1 MRLPFRIPQTCSREV
16 SGYSS
21 RRYEGL
27 SVNDVA
33 EIIVVLLAPVGLM
46 YSWHFYL
53 TRMRRDAGWR
63 NRVTLLSLALV
74 SLVALLWP
82 IMGMLMPRADWG
94 SGLGVDHQVQWI
106 ESWHRP
112 ILRTLLVAFVLCFF
126 GRPRLIAPIAI
137 ACVGTALFWISST
150 MP

>member
-1 MRLPFRIPQTCSREV
+1 MALLCVKHSK
-16 SGYSS
+16 SS
-21 RRYEGL
+21 EGL
-27 SVNDVA
+27 SVGNASSIA
-33 EIIVVLLAPVGLM
+33 ETAVCILAPEGLL

-53 TRMRRDAGWR
+53 TQMRKESPSWR

-74 SLVALLWP
+74 SLAALLWP

-94 SGLGVDHQVQWI
+94 SGLGVDHQVQWA

-112 ILRTLLVAFVLCFF
+112 ILRALLVALVLCFF

-137 ACVGTALFWISST
+137 ACVGMAILDI
-150 MP
+150 